1 MRLAIRIDVFSRA
14 DMSVGGKARNASWNS
29 GVIAVV
35 SAPSITGPWTDPIGL
50 PLVINSARDPGIV
63 QDPNGEYYLVWGVFQ
78 YFIARFNE
86 DMTSFAEPPRK
97 IEVIGAIGPFG
108 PGSTDDKP
116 YMHYHGGIYYLS
128 WGCFYAT
135 SSSSVYGPFTYRGT
149 VIDPA
154 MIASSFRMR
163 TDPPV
168 GCCSRCADGN
178 TCTAGCSCAVHSE
191 PALNPAAQPKVGDG
205 LQLNSCSTAKAAHW
219 TRLVNPRNSSQ
230 FALKLRASQLCVSY
244 NSSDPNSFMR
254 LRLATCNTTDS
265 QQVGFSVSPGQF
277 PADVW
282 TRTGTAILQP
292 NNASYIHGPSSGY
305 PPCECLEIKGN
316 GQWEGGPH
324 GQHAFD
330 GAPLQCAACENYTN
344 QANFHFHADGTIRP
358 LASFGAGFCLST
370 NFSANP
376 TSNVTAAQLYEDYM
390 LAPSWFGKRDF
401 IDRHGAFFNH
411 SGQWFFVMNDESHS
425 LDPASYFFRDSVAS
439 YVHYNDDGSIAPV
452 TIDGT
457 GVGEYDGT
465 TWIEAECFMRVS
477 GKVIKRQQ
485 RDASSMRANAFEVIL
500 VGPHGEL
507 HYPNI
512 LHDGATKLSL
522 RAIAVSV
529 DGSPVQVEVRE
540 LLRSGSVG
548 RRLTVCSL
556 SASERSAEYV
566 EHACHLSTTLAPGV
580 GVMLRMHDATPG
592 TGTELQLDSFRV
604 QRGDSTAM
612 RVSKFAREMHINSTT
627 GGSDING
634 QLS

>member
-1 MRLAIRIDVFSRA
+1 M
-14 DMSVGGKARNASWNS
+14 
-29 GVIAVV
+29 
-35 SAPSITGPWTDPIGL
+35 
-50 PLVINSARDPGIV
+50 PLVINSARDPGV
-63 QDPNGEYYLVWGVFQ
+63 VKDHNGEYYLVWGVFQ

-86 DMTSFAEPPRK
+86 DMTSFAETPRK

-116 YMHYHGGIYYLS
+116 YMHYYGGLYYLS

-154 MIASSFRMR
+154 KIAPSFRMR
-163 TDPPV
+163 TDPPL

-178 TCTAGCSCAVHSE
+178 TCKAGCSCIVPSE
-191 PALNPAAQPKVGDG
+191 PALNPTAQPKVGDG
-205 LQLNSCSTAKAAHW
+205 LQLNNCSTAKAARW

-230 FALKLRASQLCVSY
+230 FALKLHTSQLCVSY

-254 LRLATCNTTDS
+254 LRLAICNTTDD
-265 QQVGFSVSPGQF
+265 QQFAFSVSPGQF
-277 PADVW
+277 PADAW
-282 TRTGTAILQP
+282 ARTGTAILQP

-344 QANFHFHADGTIRP
+344 QANFYFHTDGTIRP

-376 TSNVTAAQLYEDYM
+376 TSNVTAAQLYGDYM
-390 LAPSWFGKRDF
+390 LAPSWFGRRDY

-425 LDPASYFFRDSVAS
+425 LDPAAYFFRDSVAS

-452 TIDGT
+452 TIDAT

-465 TWIEAECFMRVS
+465 RWIEAECFMRLS
-477 GKVIKRQQ
+477 GNVIKRQRPQ
-485 RDASSMRANAFEVIL
+485 RDASSMRANAFEVIMA
-500 VGPHGEL
+500 GRGEL
-507 HYPNI
+507 QYPSI
-512 LHDGATKLSL
+512 LHDGAAKLIM
-522 RAIAVSV
+522 RAIVASV
-529 DGSPVQVEVRE
+529 DVRPVQLEVYE
-540 LLRSGSVG
+540 LWRAGSVG
-548 RRLTVCSL
+548 RLLTVCSL
-556 SASERSAEYV
+556 FVLKGSAEYV
-566 EHACHLSTTLAPGV
+566 EHECRLSTTLAAGT
-580 GVMLRMHDATPG
+580 GVMLRMQDAAL
-592 TGTELQLDSFRV
+592 GTELHLDSFRV
-604 QRGDSTAM
+604 QRDDAIH
-612 RVSKFAREMHINSTT
+612 VF
-627 GGSDING
+627 
-634 QLS
+634 